1 LQNTKTKY
9 LVQNNI
15 VNGTT
20 NLKKSLNITKNQT
33 SGTKKI
39 NVKNDNENDGN
50 KKHIKTNVG
59 WRINN

>member
-1 LQNTKTKY
+1 M
-9 LVQNNI
+9 QNNI